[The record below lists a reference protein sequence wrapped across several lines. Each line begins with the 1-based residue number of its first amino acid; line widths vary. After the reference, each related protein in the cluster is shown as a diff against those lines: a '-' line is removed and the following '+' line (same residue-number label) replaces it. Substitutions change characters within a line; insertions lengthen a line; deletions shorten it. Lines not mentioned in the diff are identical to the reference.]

1 MAYDAPTYNA
11 NEAEDNLKGRNLATE
26 SISSDR
32 KKTYF

>member
-1 MAYDAPTYNA
+1 MAYDAPKYGA
-11 NEAEDNLKGRNLATE
+11 SVAEDNLKGRDLATE